1 MEKRSHGIYID
12 GDVPL
17 ECERTIEAGEKYI
30 TLFTTNQIQGNF
42 SALSRDKDGLESDLS
57 CKRRENYTLKNE
69 FLKNRKTR
77 RSSFIIKEGRN
88 QVFRAR
94 PSSKRLP
101 PLGDQNKE
109 SLSK

>member
-1 MEKRSHGIYID
+1 MEKKSHAVFTEVVSPI
-12 GDVPL
+12 
-17 ECERTIEAGEKYI
+17 ECEPTIEADEKYS
-30 TLFTTNQIQGNF
+30 TLFTNKQIEGNF
-42 SALSRDKDGLESDLS
+42 SALSRGKDGLDSDLNS
-57 CKRRENYTLKNE
+57 KRRENYTLKNE

-88 QVFRAR
+88 QAFRVR

-101 PLGDQNKE
+101 PLKEQNKE